1 MTSEQNLPHRIPLR
15 WYTTESPRVRDERN
29 QEPSH
34 ARESPAQASS
44 LYESPDLLLQSAAI
58 QMTSC
63 CHKHQSSHGTD
74 RPYQTARALM
84 LMAARSRSEEHTS
97 ELQSRGHLVCRLLPE
112 KKKTQ

>member
-44 LYESPDLLLQSAAI
+44 PCESPDLLLQSAAI

-74 RPYQTARALM
+74 GPYQTASGKYGPTHQHLTVYCGRPEQQTN
-84 LMAARSRSEEHTS
+84 SRTS
-97 ELQSRGHLVCRLLPE
+97 PQVHH
-112 KKKTQ
+112 